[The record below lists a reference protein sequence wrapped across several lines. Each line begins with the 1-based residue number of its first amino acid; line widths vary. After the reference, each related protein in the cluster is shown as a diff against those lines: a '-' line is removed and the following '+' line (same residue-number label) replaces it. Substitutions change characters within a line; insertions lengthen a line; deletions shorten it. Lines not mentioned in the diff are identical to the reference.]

1 MNTEL
6 KGKLLKKGKVNF
18 QANESTKKSK
28 KFYEIIPSLSD
39 AFKIAVFIGVAY
51 ALGSFIKNIWI
62 SKKYNNDTR
71 AC

>member
-1 MNTEL
+1 M
-6 KGKLLKKGKVNF
+6 K
-18 QANESTKKSK
+18 APKKSK